1 MIKNFE
7 KAFNTIVNQI
17 VFTNALGEFEY
28 HPEREY
34 FVLKYV
40 YLKYF
45 KGVNF
50 VNDFDSDTDL
60 FRLDLYE
67 DLDEEMNSYEFDY
80 DHCCFEN
87 PEFDYFVCAAR
98 NKIEYIKERSLKAV
112 TFSATDIYLAELIQ
126 KATEAFDNLGLD
138 KLDAEGLKGFL
149 DVLAKIGD
157 TNGNKKL
164 PRTKQKTK

>member
-7 KAFNTIVNQI
+7 KAYNTIVNQI

-67 DLDEEMNSYEFDY
+67 DLCEEMNAYEDKVE
-80 DHCCFEN
+80 DM
-87 PEFDYFVCAAR
+87 EFGYLVKAAK
-98 NKIEYIKERSLKAV
+98 NKIDYIKERSLKAV